1 MGFVFNGGRSVK
13 NKALLGPFLIVFLS
27 LLVFTAGI
35 VFPIAAPLAVFTAP
49 AFLMTLE
56 RRNGARVALL
66 GVCFGTAVLLVAANG
81 ILSFT
86 YLTTVGLLGVFFGHM
101 AGRAKSGAEFMLAS
115 VTASVL
121 VKVFLMAFFYVASGE
136 NLFYISPERA
146 EQMAAGMAEFFSLS
160 GLAAGD
166 EAVRLYAKA
175 IVDTVSM
182 QMPSILI
189 LFSVCDTFISYFI
202 SWKIIK
208 RFGGGK
214 IISLPPFGLWKF
226 PRNVFLAFFVAI
238 IADAIGRTSPS
249 NQAFT
254 MIAANIL
261 ELLRWLLLL
270 EGLAL
275 CWYYM
280 TARGVGRPFKVAA
293 TVICAVWW
301 PVSFIM
307 YSLGF
312 VDIWFDLRRHIR
324 RKQK

>member
-1 MGFVFNGGRSVK
+1 MK
-13 NKALLGPFLIVFLS
+13 NKALFEPFLIVFLS

-35 VFPIAAPLAVFTAP
+35 TYNAAAPLAVFTSP
-49 AFLMTLE
+49 AFFMTLE
-56 RRNGARVALL
+56 RRSGTRAALI
-66 GVCFGTAVLLVAANG
+66 GVCLGSAVLLAAAG
-81 ILSFT
+81 GALSLT
-86 YLTTVGLLGVFFGHM
+86 YMAAVGLLGVFFGHM

-121 VKVFLMAFFYVASGE
+121 VKVLLLTLVYVATGE

-146 EQMAAGMAEFFSLS
+146 KL
-160 GLAAGD
+160 LAASM
-166 EAVRLYAKA
+166 AKA
-175 IVDTVSM
+175 LSPGVLVPDEETVRAYTKIIVDTFST
-182 QMPSILI
+182 QMPSMLI
-189 LFSVCDTFISYFI
+189 LFSVCDTFISYLL
-202 SWKIIK
+202 SWKVVK

-214 IISLPPFGLWKF
+214 IVSLPPFSLWKF

-249 NQAFT
+249 NQAFA
-254 MIAANIL
+254 MMAANIL
-261 ELLRWLLLL
+261 ELLRWLFLL

-280 TARGVGRPFKVAA
+280 TARGVGRPFKVAVA
-293 TVICAVWW
+293 AFSVLWW

-307 YSLGF
+307 SSLGF